1 MFKKNCRCG
10 ASNKNFKFD
19 IGPFFI
25 DACCTQAG
33 YDDLGNRAA
42 VKQAEQNLQKLIDSA
57 KNPAPSQ
64 RGGPA
69 SEAVLALETPASIE
83 DPAEEPQEQLPP
95 GPSEGEAPEES
106 PEQASALRAFFGLGQ
121 KLKAGGRGKLM
132 DMTVEQL
139 KVMAKEK
146 GIAADS
152 MNKKQ
157 IVAALLE
164 KANG

>member
-42 VKQAEQNLQKLIDSA
+42 VKLIDLA
-57 KNPAPSQ
+57 KNPALSQ

-83 DPAEEPQEQLPP
+83 DPAEEPQEQLPS